1 MTHNHSPKSLVG
13 RHGLTL
19 KFNKFWGAA
28 DKCTVPRGKRKSS
41 FRFSSIQTRPNDG
54 KSVKWRCYG
63 AWLNLNN
70 FWGRM
75 QVLLAPEHM
84 HACFTCTG
92 THACSVRILMQ
103 VHASRKRL
111 VRALV
116 STTLGGKGSIR
127 KANQQELYFAHNS
140 EKKT

>member
-1 MTHNHSPKSLVG
+1 MSHNHSPKSDVG

-19 KFNKFWGAA
+19 KFNKVCVFAY
-28 DKCTVPRGKRKSS
+28 KCTVPRGNIKSS
-41 FRFSSIQTRPNDG
+41 DFQVSKRGSRF
-54 KSVKWRCYG
+54 Y
-63 AWLNLNN
+63 
-70 FWGRM
+70 
-75 QVLLAPEHM
+75 
-84 HACFTCTG
+84 TG
-92 THACSVRILMQ
+92 THACRFYLHAERILMQ
-103 VHASRKRL
+103 VHASRERL

>member
-19 KFNKFWGAA
+19 KFKKFWDAA
-28 DKCTVPRGKRKSS
+28 NMCTVPRGKLKSS
-41 FRFSSIQTRPNDG
+41 FRFSSIQTRQQVLHRNT
-54 KSVKWRCYG
+54 C
-63 AWLNLNN
+63 
-70 FWGRM
+70 M
-75 QVLLAPEHM
+75 QVLLA
-84 HACFTCTG
+84 CG
-92 THACSVRILMQ
+92 RILMH